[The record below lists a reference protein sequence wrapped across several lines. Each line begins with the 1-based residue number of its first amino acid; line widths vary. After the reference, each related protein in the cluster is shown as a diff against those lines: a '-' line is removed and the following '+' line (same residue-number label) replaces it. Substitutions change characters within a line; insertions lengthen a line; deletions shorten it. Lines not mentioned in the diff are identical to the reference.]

1 MVGCESIGIG
11 AMPRGTPEQARPHD
25 FGWRRRA
32 LGFSLQRRRRP
43 LRRQGKSSLKQD
55 NIFEKWERTRVR
67 HSHKH
72 PPVINVNQALADKL
86 TPGQRIAD
94 ALALVMGS
102 WTFIIV
108 QSTILAI
115 WITLNVIAWIRHW
128 DPYPFILLN
137 LALSFQAA
145 YAAPIIMMSQNRQ
158 AAKDRLMAEQ
168 DYMVNTK
175 AEEEVKS
182 IMLHLEQQDEAMID
196 ILRKLE
202 EQHEALLGRFAALR
216 ADPGGNSV
224 PA

>member
-1 MVGCESIGIG
+1 V
-11 AMPRGTPEQARPHD
+11 
-25 FGWRRRA
+25 
-32 LGFSLQRRRRP
+32 
-43 LRRQGKSSLKQD
+43 KQD
-55 NIFEKWERTRVR
+55 SIFEKLERTRVR

-72 PPVINVNQALADKL
+72 PPVININRALAEGQ

-94 ALALVMGS
+94 ALALMMGS

-108 QSTILAI
+108 QSTILAF
-115 WITLNVIAWIRHW
+115 WIALNAVAWVRHW

-182 IMLHLEQQDEAMID
+182 IMHHLEQQDEAMID

-202 EQHEALLGRFAALR
+202 EQHEVLLDRFTLLHAER
-216 ADPGGNSV
+216 GGKSA

>member
-1 MVGCESIGIG
+1 MGES
-11 AMPRGTPEQARPHD
+11 RVTQN
-25 FGWRRRA
+25 
-32 LGFSLQRRRRP
+32 S
-43 LRRQGKSSLKQD
+43 
-55 NIFEKWERTRVR
+55 IFEKWERNRIR

-72 PPVINVNQALADKL
+72 PPVINVNQALAEGQ
-86 TPGQRIAD
+86 TRGQRIAD
-94 ALALVMGS
+94 ALALMMGS

-115 WITLNVIAWIRHW
+115 WITLNAIAWIRHW

-175 AEEEVKS
+175 AEEEVKA
-182 IMLHLEQQDEAMID
+182 IMRHLEQQDEAMID

-202 EQHEALLGRFAALR
+202 DQHEVLLGRFMALHGELGEK
-216 ADPGGNSV
+216 PSPV
-224 PA
+224 